1 MVLELPFVLL
11 YRFNWGKFTMTA
23 AKLAIDPHLLDGI
36 LNKTIDTVTES
47 QSQIF
52 EISEHS
58 RQEFQQLHRELELVK
73 QQVIEVIYKA
83 DKTEE
88 YAKLARTRLAEV
100 SKHFQKYSEADIRDA
115 YENANKYQI
124 ELSIIR
130 QTEKQLREKRDEL
143 ERRILA
149 LNETVQKAESLA
161 GQISVVLN
169 YLNGDLRKINE
180 LVQDAKQKQEFG
192 LQIIEA
198 QEEERKRVSR
208 EIHDGPAQLMANVLI
223 RSELLEKIYVEKG
236 TDAARA
242 EIKDLRVMVRDSLKE
257 VRRIIYDLRPMALDD
272 LGLVPT
278 LDKYLRNVKERSGKT
293 VELHALG
300 QSRRFPTKMEIA
312 IFRLIQ
318 ESVSNAVKHSDANL
332 IEVKLEFTQ
341 KFISLYIRDDGKGF
355 DTSKPAK
362 SNSFGMMG
370 MRERVELLEGTLKVK
385 SRLNYGTSVY
395 IQIPIQD

>member
-1 MVLELPFVLL
+1 MS
-11 YRFNWGKFTMTA
+11 A
-23 AKLAIDPHLLDGI
+23 AKLTIDPQLLDGI

-83 DKTEE
+83 DRTEE
-88 YAKLARTRLAEV
+88 SAKLARTRLAEV
-100 SKHFQKYSEADIRDA
+100 SKHFQKYSESDIRDA

-124 ELSIIR
+124 DLSIIR

-278 LDKYLRNVKERSGKT
+278 LDKYLRNMKDRSGKV

-318 ESVSNAVKHSDANL
+318 ESVSNAVKHSDASL

-370 MRERVELLEGTLKVK
+370 MRERVELLEGTIKVK

>member
-1 MVLELPFVLL
+1 
-11 YRFNWGKFTMTA
+11 MTA

-100 SKHFQKYSEADIRDA
+100 SKHFQKYSELDIRDA

-143 ERRILA
+143 ERRILT

>member
-1 MVLELPFVLL
+1 MS
-11 YRFNWGKFTMTA
+11 A
-23 AKLAIDPHLLDGI
+23 AKLTIDPHLLDGI

-83 DKTEE
+83 DRTEE
-88 YAKLARTRLAEV
+88 SAKLARTRLAEV
-100 SKHFQKYSEADIRDA
+100 SKHFQKYSESDIRDA

-223 RSELLEKIYVEKG
+223 RSELLEKIYTEKG

-355 DTSKPAK
+355 DMSKPAK

>member
-1 MVLELPFVLL
+1 
-11 YRFNWGKFTMTA
+11 MTA

-83 DKTEE
+83 DRTEE
-88 YAKLARTRLAEV
+88 SAKLARTRLAEV
-100 SKHFQKYSEADIRDA
+100 SKHFQKYSESDIRDA

-130 QTEKQLREKRDEL
+130 QTEKQLREKRNEL

>member
-1 MVLELPFVLL
+1 
-11 YRFNWGKFTMTA
+11 MTA

-83 DKTEE
+83 DRTEE
-88 YAKLARTRLAEV
+88 SAKLARTRLAEV
-100 SKHFQKYSEADIRDA
+100 SKHFQKYSESDIRDA

>member
-1 MVLELPFVLL
+1 MS
-11 YRFNWGKFTMTA
+11 A
-23 AKLAIDPHLLDGI
+23 AKLTIDPHLLDGI

-83 DKTEE
+83 DRTEE
-88 YAKLARTRLAEV
+88 SAKLARTRLAEV
-100 SKHFQKYSEADIRDA
+100 SKHFQKYSESDIRDA

>member
-1 MVLELPFVLL
+1 MSA
-11 YRFNWGKFTMTA
+11 T
-23 AKLAIDPHLLDGI
+23 KLTIDPHLLDGI

-73 QQVIEVIYKA
+73 QQVIEVIHKA

-88 YAKLARTRLAEV
+88 YAKWARTRLAEV
-100 SKHFQKYSEADIRDA
+100 SKHFQKYSESDIRDA

-223 RSELLEKIYVEKG
+223 RSELLEKIYTEKG

-242 EIKDLRVMVRDSLKE
+242 EIKDLRVMVCDSLKE

-278 LDKYLRNVKERSGKT
+278 LDKYLRNVKERSGID

-300 QSRRFPTKMEIA
+300 QSRRFPNKMEIA

-355 DTSKPAK
+355 DMSKPAK

-385 SRLNYGTSVY
+385 SRLNFGTSVY

>member
-1 MVLELPFVLL
+1 MS
-11 YRFNWGKFTMTA
+11 A
-23 AKLAIDPHLLDGI
+23 AKLTIDPHLLDGI

-73 QQVIEVIYKA
+73 QQVIEVIHKA

-88 YAKLARTRLAEV
+88 YAKWARTRLAEV
-100 SKHFQKYSEADIRDA
+100 SKHFQKYSESDIRDA

-149 LNETVQKAESLA
+149 LNETVHKAESLA

-223 RSELLEKIYVEKG
+223 RSELLEKIYTEKG

-278 LDKYLRNVKERSGKT
+278 LDKYLRNVKERSGID

-300 QSRRFPTKMEIA
+300 KSRRFPNKMEIA

-355 DTSKPAK
+355 DMSKPAK

-385 SRLNYGTSVY
+385 SRLNFGTSVY

>member
-1 MVLELPFVLL
+1 MS
-11 YRFNWGKFTMTA
+11 A
-23 AKLAIDPHLLDGI
+23 AKLTIDPHLLDGI

-73 QQVIEVIYKA
+73 QQVIEVIHKA
-83 DKTEE
+83 DKTEDS
-88 YAKLARTRLAEV
+88 AKLARTRLAEV
-100 SKHFQKYSEADIRDA
+100 SKHFQKYSESDIRDA

-223 RSELLEKIYVEKG
+223 RSELLEKIYTEKG

-278 LDKYLRNVKERSGKT
+278 LDKYLRNVKERSRKT

-355 DTSKPAK
+355 DMSKPAK

>member
-1 MVLELPFVLL
+1 MS
-11 YRFNWGKFTMTA
+11 A
-23 AKLAIDPHLLDGI
+23 AKLTIDPHLLDGI

-73 QQVIEVIYKA
+73 QQVIEVIHKA

-88 YAKLARTRLAEV
+88 SAKLARTRLAEV
-100 SKHFQKYSEADIRDA
+100 SKHFQKYSESDIRDA

-124 ELSIIR
+124 DLSIIR

-278 LDKYLRNVKERSGKT
+278 LDKYLRNVKDRSGKV

-300 QSRRFPTKMEIA
+300 QARRFPTKMEIA

-370 MRERVELLEGTLKVK
+370 MRERVELLEGTIKVK

>member
-1 MVLELPFVLL
+1 MS
-11 YRFNWGKFTMTA
+11 A
-23 AKLAIDPHLLDGI
+23 AKLTIDPHLLDGI

-73 QQVIEVIYKA
+73 QQVIEVIHKA

-88 YAKLARTRLAEV
+88 SAKLARTRLAEV
-100 SKHFQKYSEADIRDA
+100 SKHFQKYSESDIRDA

-124 ELSIIR
+124 DLSIIR

-278 LDKYLRNVKERSGKT
+278 LDKYLRNVKDRSGKV

-300 QSRRFPTKMEIA
+300 QARRFPTKMEIA

-341 KFISLYIRDDGKGF
+341 KFISIYIRDDGKGF

-370 MRERVELLEGTLKVK
+370 MRERVELLEGTIKVK

>member
-1 MVLELPFVLL
+1 MS
-11 YRFNWGKFTMTA
+11 A
-23 AKLAIDPHLLDGI
+23 AKLTIDPHLLDGI

-73 QQVIEVIYKA
+73 QQVIEVIHKA

-88 YAKLARTRLAEV
+88 YAKWARTRLAEV
-100 SKHFQKYSEADIRDA
+100 SKHFQKYSESDIRDA

-223 RSELLEKIYVEKG
+223 RSELLEKIYTEKG

-278 LDKYLRNVKERSGKT
+278 LDKYLRNVKERSGID

-300 QSRRFPTKMEIA
+300 KSRRFPNKMEIA

-355 DTSKPAK
+355 DMSKPAK

-385 SRLNYGTSVY
+385 SRLNFGTSVY

>member
-1 MVLELPFVLL
+1 
-11 YRFNWGKFTMTA
+11 MTA
-23 AKLAIDPHLLDGI
+23 AKLTIDPHLLDGI
-36 LNKTIDTVTES
+36 LNQTIDTVTAS

-58 RQEFQQLHRELELVK
+58 RQEFQQLRRELELVK
-73 QQVIEVIYKA
+73 QQVIEVIYKS
-83 DKTEE
+83 DRTEE

-100 SKHFQKYSEADIRDA
+100 SKHFQKYSESDIRDA

-143 ERRILA
+143 ERRIGA

-180 LVQDAKQKQEFG
+180 LVQNAQQKQEFG

-223 RSELLEKIYVEKG
+223 RSELLEKIFVEKG
-236 TDAARA
+236 TEAARV

-272 LGLVPT
+272 LGIVPT
-278 LDKYLRNVKERSGKT
+278 LDKYLRNVKESTGKE

-300 QSRRFPTKMEIA
+300 QTRRFPNKMEIA

-318 ESVSNAVKHSDANL
+318 ESVSNAVKHSEANL

-355 DTSKPAK
+355 DMAQPTK

-385 SRLNYGTSVY
+385 SRINFGTSVY

>member
-1 MVLELPFVLL
+1 MS
-11 YRFNWGKFTMTA
+11 A
-23 AKLAIDPHLLDGI
+23 AKLTIDPHLLDGI

-73 QQVIEVIYKA
+73 QQVIEVIHKA
-83 DKTEE
+83 DRTEE
-88 YAKLARTRLAEV
+88 SAKLARTRLAEV
-100 SKHFQKYSEADIRDA
+100 SKHFQKYSESDIRDA

-223 RSELLEKIYVEKG
+223 RSELLEKIYTEKG

-355 DTSKPAK
+355 DISKPAK

>member
-1 MVLELPFVLL
+1 MS
-11 YRFNWGKFTMTA
+11 A
-23 AKLAIDPHLLDGI
+23 AKLTIDPHLLDGI

-100 SKHFQKYSEADIRDA
+100 SKHFQKYSESDIRDA

>member
-1 MVLELPFVLL
+1 MS
-11 YRFNWGKFTMTA
+11 A
-23 AKLAIDPHLLDGI
+23 ARLAIDPHLLDGI

-52 EISEHS
+52 EISEQS
-58 RQEFQQLHRELELVK
+58 RREFIQLQRDLELVK
-73 QQVIEVIYKA
+73 QQVIEVIEKA
-83 DKTEE
+83 DHTEE
-88 YAKLARTRLAEV
+88 SAKYARTRLAEV
-100 SKHFQKYSEADIRDA
+100 SKHFQKYNEDDIRDA

-149 LNETVQKAESLA
+149 LQETVHKAESLA
-161 GQISVVLN
+161 GQVSVVLN

-278 LDKYLRNVKERSGKT
+278 LEKYLRNVKESTGKA

-300 QSRRFPTKMEIA
+300 TSRRFPNKMEIA
-312 IFRLIQ
+312 IFRLVQ
-318 ESVSNAVKHSDANL
+318 ESVSNAVKHSEAKL

-355 DTSKPAK
+355 DTSQPAK

-385 SRLNYGTSVY
+385 SRVNNGTSVY

>member
-1 MVLELPFVLL
+1 MS
-11 YRFNWGKFTMTA
+11 A
-23 AKLAIDPHLLDGI
+23 AKLMIDPHLLDGI

-58 RQEFQQLHRELELVK
+58 RQEFQQLNRELELVK
-73 QQVIEVIYKA
+73 QQVVEVI
-83 DKTEE
+83 DKTDRTEE

-100 SKHFQKYSEADIRDA
+100 SKHFQKYSESDIRDV

-143 ERRILA
+143 ERRITA
-149 LNETVQKAESLA
+149 LHDTVHKAESLA
-161 GQISVVLN
+161 GQVSVVLN

-180 LVQDAKQKQEFG
+180 LVQNAQQKQEFG

-223 RSELLEKIYVEKG
+223 RSELLEKIFIEKG
-236 TDAARA
+236 TEAARA

-272 LGLVPT
+272 LGIVPT
-278 LDKYLRNVKERSGKT
+278 LDKYLRNVKESTGID

-300 QSRRFPTKMEIA
+300 QTRRFPNKMEIA
-312 IFRLIQ
+312 IFRLVQ
-318 ESVSNAVKHSDANL
+318 ESVSNAVKHSDAKL

-341 KFISLYIRDDGKGF
+341 KFISLFIRDDGKGF
-355 DTSKPAK
+355 DMAKPTK

-385 SRLNYGTSVY
+385 SRLNFGTSVY

>member
-1 MVLELPFVLL
+1 
-11 YRFNWGKFTMTA
+11 MTA

-73 QQVIEVIYKA
+73 QQVIEVIHKA
-83 DKTEE
+83 DRTEE
-88 YAKLARTRLAEV
+88 SAKLARTRLAEV
-100 SKHFQKYSEADIRDA
+100 SKHFQKYSESDIRDA

>member
-1 MVLELPFVLL
+1 MS
-11 YRFNWGKFTMTA
+11 A
-23 AKLAIDPHLLDGI
+23 AKLTIDPHLLDGI

-58 RQEFQQLHRELELVK
+58 RQEFQQLHREMELVK
-73 QQVIEVIYKA
+73 QQVIEVIHKS
-83 DKTEE
+83 DRTEE

-100 SKHFQKYSEADIRDA
+100 SKHFQKYSESDIRDA

-143 ERRILA
+143 ERRIGA
-149 LNETVQKAESLA
+149 LNDTVQKAESLA

-180 LVQDAKQKQEFG
+180 LVQNAQQKQEFG

-223 RSELLEKIYVEKG
+223 RSELLEKIFVEKG
-236 TDAARA
+236 TEAARA
-242 EIKDLRVMVRDSLKE
+242 EIKDLRVMVRNSLKE

-272 LGLVPT
+272 LGIVPT
-278 LDKYLRNVKERSGKT
+278 LDKYLRNVKESTGIE

-300 QSRRFPTKMEIA
+300 QTRRFPNKMEIA
-312 IFRLIQ
+312 IFRLVQ
-318 ESVSNAVKHSDANL
+318 ESVSNAVKHSDAKL

-355 DTSKPAK
+355 DMAQPAK

-385 SRLNYGTSVY
+385 SRLNFGTSVY

>member
-1 MVLELPFVLL
+1 MS
-11 YRFNWGKFTMTA
+11 A
-23 AKLAIDPHLLDGI
+23 AKLTIDPQLLDGI

-73 QQVIEVIYKA
+73 QQVIEVIHKA

-88 YAKLARTRLAEV
+88 SAKLARTRLAEV
-100 SKHFQKYSEADIRDA
+100 SKHFQKYSESDIRDA

-124 ELSIIR
+124 DLSIIR

-278 LDKYLRNVKERSGKT
+278 LDKYLRNVKDRSGKV

-318 ESVSNAVKHSDANL
+318 ESVSNAVKHSDASL

-370 MRERVELLEGTLKVK
+370 MRERVELLEGTIKVK

>member
-1 MVLELPFVLL
+1 MS
-11 YRFNWGKFTMTA
+11 A
-23 AKLAIDPHLLDGI
+23 AKLTIDPQLLDGI

-58 RQEFQQLHRELELVK
+58 RQEYQQLHRELELVK
-73 QQVIEVIYKA
+73 QQVIEVIHKA

-88 YAKLARTRLAEV
+88 SAKLARTRLAEV
-100 SKHFQKYSEADIRDA
+100 SKHFQKYSESDIRDA

-124 ELSIIR
+124 DLSIIR

-278 LDKYLRNVKERSGKT
+278 LDKYLRNVKDRSGKV

-318 ESVSNAVKHSDANL
+318 ESVSNAVKHSDASL

-370 MRERVELLEGTLKVK
+370 MRERVELLEGTIKVK

>member
-1 MVLELPFVLL
+1 MS
-11 YRFNWGKFTMTA
+11 A
-23 AKLAIDPHLLDGI
+23 AKLTIDPHLLDGI

-73 QQVIEVIYKA
+73 QQVIEVIQKA
-83 DKTEE
+83 DRTEE
-88 YAKLARTRLAEV
+88 SAKLARTRLAEV
-100 SKHFQKYSEADIRDA
+100 SKHFQKYSESDIRDA

-124 ELSIIR
+124 DLSIIR

-385 SRLNYGTSVY
+385 SRLNFGTSVY

>member
-1 MVLELPFVLL
+1 MS
-11 YRFNWGKFTMTA
+11 A

-52 EISEHS
+52 EISEQS
-58 RQEFQQLHRELELVK
+58 RQEFMQLTRELDLVK
-73 QQVIEVIYKA
+73 QQVIEVIDKA
-83 DKTEE
+83 DRTEE
-88 YAKLARTRLAEV
+88 SAKYSRTRLAEV
-100 SKHFQKYSEADIRDA
+100 SKHFQKYSESDIRDA

-149 LNETVQKAESLA
+149 LNDTVHKAESLA

>member
-1 MVLELPFVLL
+1 MS
-11 YRFNWGKFTMTA
+11 T
-23 AKLAIDPHLLDGI
+23 KLTIDPHLLDGI
-36 LNKTIDTVTES
+36 LNKTIDTVTDS

-58 RQEFQQLHRELELVK
+58 RQEFQRLKQELELVK
-73 QQVIEVIYKA
+73 QQVVDVISKA
-83 DKTEE
+83 DHTEDS
-88 YAKLARTRLAEV
+88 AKIARTRLAEV
-100 SKHFQKYSEADIRDA
+100 SKHFQKYNENDIREA

-149 LNETVQKAESLA
+149 LHETVQKAESLSS
-161 GQISVVLN
+161 QISVVLN
-169 YLNGDLRKINE
+169 YLNGDLRRINE

-198 QEEERKRVSR
+198 QEEERKRLSR

-223 RSELLEKIYVEKG
+223 RSELLEKIFVEKG
-236 TDAARA
+236 TEAARA
-242 EIKDLRVMVRDSLKE
+242 EIKDLRITIRDSLKE

-278 LDKYLRNVKERSGKT
+278 LDKYLRNVKESTGIEI
-293 VELHALG
+293 ELHALG
-300 QSRRFPTKMEIA
+300 KSRRFPTKMEIA
-312 IFRLIQ
+312 IFRLVQ
-318 ESVSNAVKHSDANL
+318 ESVNNAVKHSGGGS
-332 IEVKLEFTQ
+332 IQVKLEFTE

-355 DTSKPAK
+355 DTSQPAN

-370 MRERVELLEGTLKVK
+370 MRERVDLLEGTLKVN
-385 SRLNYGTSVY
+385 SRLNFGTSVY

>member
-1 MVLELPFVLL
+1 MS
-11 YRFNWGKFTMTA
+11 A
-23 AKLAIDPHLLDGI
+23 AKLTIDPHLLDGI

-73 QQVIEVIYKA
+73 QQVIEVIQKA
-83 DKTEE
+83 DRTEE
-88 YAKLARTRLAEV
+88 SAKLARTRLAEV
-100 SKHFQKYSEADIRDA
+100 SKHFQKYSESDIRDA

-223 RSELLEKIYVEKG
+223 RSELLEKIYTEKG

-300 QSRRFPTKMEIA
+300 QSRRFPNKMEIA

-355 DTSKPAK
+355 DISKPAK

>member
-1 MVLELPFVLL
+1 MS
-11 YRFNWGKFTMTA
+11 A
-23 AKLAIDPHLLDGI
+23 AKLTIDPQLLDGI

-83 DKTEE
+83 DRTEE
-88 YAKLARTRLAEV
+88 SAKLARTRLAEV
-100 SKHFQKYSEADIRDA
+100 SKHFQKYSESDIRDA

-223 RSELLEKIYVEKG
+223 RSELLEKIYTEKG

-355 DTSKPAK
+355 DMSKPAK

>member
-1 MVLELPFVLL
+1 
-11 YRFNWGKFTMTA
+11 MTA
-23 AKLAIDPHLLDGI
+23 AKLAIDPNLLDGI

-52 EISEHS
+52 EINEHS

-73 QQVIEVIYKA
+73 EQVVEVIYQA

-124 ELSIIR
+124 DLSIIR

-272 LGLVPT
+272 IGLVPT
-278 LDKYLRNVKERSGKT
+278 LDKYLRTVKERSGINI
-293 VELHALG
+293 ELHALG
-300 QSRRFPTKMEIA
+300 ESRRFHTKMEIA

-318 ESVSNAVKHSDANL
+318 EAVSNAVKHSNAHL

>member
-100 SKHFQKYSEADIRDA
+100 SKHFQKYSELDIRDA

-143 ERRILA
+143 ERRILT

>member
-1 MVLELPFVLL
+1 MS
-11 YRFNWGKFTMTA
+11 A
-23 AKLAIDPHLLDGI
+23 AKLTIDPHLLDGI

-58 RQEFQQLHRELELVK
+58 RQEFQQLHRELDLVK
-73 QQVIEVIYKA
+73 QQVIEVIHKA
-83 DKTEE
+83 DRTEE
-88 YAKLARTRLAEV
+88 SAKLARTRLAEV
-100 SKHFQKYSEADIRDA
+100 SKHFQKYSESDIRDA

-149 LNETVQKAESLA
+149 LNETVQKAESLS

-300 QSRRFPTKMEIA
+300 QSRRRFPTKMEIA

>member
-1 MVLELPFVLL
+1 MS
-11 YRFNWGKFTMTA
+11 A
-23 AKLAIDPHLLDGI
+23 AKLTIDPHLLDGI

-83 DKTEE
+83 DRTEE
-88 YAKLARTRLAEV
+88 SAKLARTRLAEV
-100 SKHFQKYSEADIRDA
+100 SKHFQKYSESDIRDA

-149 LNETVQKAESLA
+149 LNETVQKAESLS

>member
-1 MVLELPFVLL
+1 MS
-11 YRFNWGKFTMTA
+11 A
-23 AKLAIDPHLLDGI
+23 AKLTIDPHLLDGI

-73 QQVIEVIYKA
+73 QQVIEVIHKA

-88 YAKLARTRLAEV
+88 SAKLARTRLAEV
-100 SKHFQKYSEADIRDA
+100 SKHFQKYSESDIRDA

-124 ELSIIR
+124 DLSIIR

-278 LDKYLRNVKERSGKT
+278 LDKYLRNVKDRSGKV

-318 ESVSNAVKHSDANL
+318 ESVSNAVKHSDASL

-370 MRERVELLEGTLKVK
+370 MRERVELLEGTIKVK

>member
-1 MVLELPFVLL
+1 MS
-11 YRFNWGKFTMTA
+11 A
-23 AKLAIDPHLLDGI
+23 AKLTIDPQLLDGI

-73 QQVIEVIYKA
+73 QQVIEVIHKA

-88 YAKLARTRLAEV
+88 SAKLARTRLAEV
-100 SKHFQKYSEADIRDA
+100 SKHFQKYSESDIRDA

-124 ELSIIR
+124 DLSIIR

-278 LDKYLRNVKERSGKT
+278 LDKYLRNVKDRSGKV

-370 MRERVELLEGTLKVK
+370 MRERVELLEGTIKVK

>member
-1 MVLELPFVLL
+1 MS
-11 YRFNWGKFTMTA
+11 A
-23 AKLAIDPHLLDGI
+23 AKLTIDPHLLDGI

-73 QQVIEVIYKA
+73 QQVIEVIHKA
-83 DKTEE
+83 DRTEE
-88 YAKLARTRLAEV
+88 SAKLARTRLAEV
-100 SKHFQKYSEADIRDA
+100 SKHFQKYSESDIRDA

-223 RSELLEKIYVEKG
+223 RSELLEKIYTEKG

-300 QSRRFPTKMEIA
+300 QSRRFPNKMEIA

-355 DTSKPAK
+355 DISKPAK